1 MYYVYTY
8 YAGTVM
14 TTRTSPHPDWALK
27 HKLPKTELRCINGH
41 YYLYEVTSIYDKQK
55 RRARKV
61 SGKLLGKI
69 TEEQGF
75 IPSEKHALRKKAAS
89 SITPTRL
96 AHREYGLTRFV
107 LGSTDQMQAAL
118 ARHFPDDASL
128 LLALAYCR
136 LGWQA
141 PMKNIPFL
149 LAQSA
154 LPEAL
159 HLQHTGE
166 KIISARLRLIGAMR
180 PSAVA
185 YMKEFLS
192 TGDIALIDA
201 TDILCK
207 SRNIALASKGYNA
220 RLDYQPQVSLLYL
233 YSPTKALP
241 VFYRL
246 LPGNIR
252 EISTLKHTIDECGM
266 QDAVVIADKG
276 FYSKHNVEELRR
288 HQLRYI
294 LPLKRNN
301 TAIAYHTVDEMEAST
316 EYFLYHQRYIYY
328 RHYIHDGA
336 TYCLFLDG
344 ALREREKT
352 DYLNR
357 ITTHPESYSHNE
369 FVHKRRAFGTIAMT
383 TNLETLSAEDLYLTY
398 KSRGTIEQ
406 MFDWLKNVLD
416 ADSAYM
422 QNEEA
427 LQGWMFVNHLAL
439 QIVTQLHHRINTRK
453 LTPKFS
459 IRDVLLQLTHIR
471 QIQIGEEW
479 RCAEVTSATK
489 RLLAKLDID
498 IT

>member
-1 MYYVYTY
+1 MP
-8 YAGTVM
+8 AQI
-14 TTRTSPHPDWALK
+14 SPHPEWALK
-27 HKLPKTELRCINGH
+27 HKQPKTELRHINGY
-41 YYLYEVTSIYDKQK
+41 YYLYAVTSVYDKEK

-61 SGKLLGKI
+61 TGKLLGKI

-75 IPSEKHALRKKAAS
+75 IPSEKHALRKRATA
-89 SITPTRL
+89 PVDPANL
-96 AHREYGLTRFV
+96 AHREYGLAQFV
-107 LGSTDQMQAAL
+107 VGSTNEMQAAL
-118 ARHFPDDASL
+118 ARHFPDDAPL
-128 LLALAYCR
+128 LLAMAYCR

-141 PMKNIPFL
+141 PIKNIPFL
-149 LAQSA
+149 LARSA

-159 HLQHTGE
+159 HVRHTGE
-166 KIISARLRLIGAMR
+166 KIISARLRAWGAMR
-180 PSAVA
+180 QNVVA
-185 YMKEFLS
+185 YMKEFLP

-207 SRNIALASKGYNA
+207 SRHISLARKGYNA

-233 YSPTKALP
+233 YSTTKALP

-252 EISTLKHTIDECGM
+252 EISTLKHTIDECGL
-266 QDAVVIADKG
+266 QDTVIIADKG
-276 FYSKHNVEELRR
+276 FFSKNNLKELTK
-288 HQLRYI
+288 HELRYI

-301 TAIAYHTVDEMEAST
+301 TAIVYHNLDDIEAGT
-316 EYFLYHQRYIYY
+316 NYFLYHKRFIYY
-328 RHYIHDGA
+328 HRYVRDGA

-344 ALREREKT
+344 MLREQEKT
-352 DYLNR
+352 DYLTR
-357 ITTHPESYSHNE
+357 ITTHPEGYSHE
-369 FVHKRRAFGTIAMT
+369 DFLHKRRGFGTIAMI
-383 TNLETLSAEDLYLTY
+383 TNLDTFSPEQIYRAY

-439 QIVTQLHHRINTRK
+439 QIVAELHQRISGK
-453 LTPKFS
+453 ELTPKYS
-459 IRDVLLQLTHIR
+459 IRDVLLLLTDIR
-471 QIQIGEEW
+471 QIRIGDVW
-479 RCAEVTSATK
+479 YCAEVTSSTK
-489 RLLAKLDID
+489 SMLRKLGID